1 MGRRRWR
8 FVPMLGLGG
17 QREGSRAGNEAL
29 KHYTVFGGDR
39 QNLVKAKTGRGEV
52 FAYVGLP
59 QNLKDLKARAL
70 RCLGGLMETTDGP
83 LSSQAHGEA
92 DAWLSGA
99 ARARAAGL
107 LRIWLISAREATG
120 RTVQLA
126 TFTGRTALPLAV
138 SQNY

>member
-1 MGRRRWR
+1 
-8 FVPMLGLGG
+8 
-17 QREGSRAGNEAL
+17 
-29 KHYTVFGGDR
+29 
-39 QNLVKAKTGRGEV
+39 
-52 FAYVGLP
+52 
-59 QNLKDLKARAL
+59 
-70 RCLGGLMETTDGP
+70 METTDGS

-92 DAWLSGA
+92 DARPSGA

-120 RTVQLA
+120 GTVQLA